1 MGTLRRTIHLVIA
14 LALTV
19 AGSAEFV
26 YLYFFAEAPK
36 GWMISGGRYNG
47 FCRNILAVG
56 RVHQRGPETA
66 ELNLCP

>member
-36 GWMISGGRYNG
+36 GWMILAAGIMG
-47 FCRNILAVG
+47 FAGIYWLWDEYINA
-56 RVHQRGPETA
+56 GPRPEK
-66 ELNLCP
+66 